1 MVRDLLKATAQY
13 LRENPQEVVKTAVNA
28 AGLKFGVP
36 IAALSWLAAQVKGKK
51 APKDI
56 ELGTVPPALRLGAT
70 VDAMGT
76 QLRAAASI
84 KIDEIEI
91 TAESL
96 PRRPPHHRREAQG
109 PRRQRDAGRHARAL
123 RRARSVEA
131 GQPGQVHPEASR
143 RHRRRARRSHRPR
156 SDEGAAV
163 REQQAAPA
171 RALRSSRR
179 SWGSAPSRRT
189 GRTSTS
195 RSRRRRETWASRSPR
210 SATPTP
216 EAPPSH

>member
-84 KIDEIEI
+84 K
-91 TAESL
+91 
-96 PRRPPHHRREAQG
+96 
-109 PRRQRDAGRHARAL
+109 
-123 RRARSVEA
+123 
-131 GQPGQVHPEASR
+131 
-143 RHRRRARRSHRPR
+143 
-156 SDEGAAV
+156 
-163 REQQAAPA
+163 EQQRKWQDAITLYQKLAATCPDLKA
-171 RALRSSRR
+171 MAEDRIRKIRVENVILF
-179 SWGSAPSRRT
+179 
-189 GRTSTS
+189 
-195 RSRRRRETWASRSPR
+195 
-210 SATPTP
+210 
-216 EAPPSH
+216 

>member
-13 LRENPQEVVKTAVNA
+13 LRDNPQEVVKTAVNA
-28 AGLKFGVP
+28 AGLKFGIP

-91 TAESL
+91 TAESFRVGL
-96 PRRPPHHRREAQG
+96 RITDVKLKVLDDSETAVATLVRSGALDLSKPGNLAKFIPKRPAAIV
-109 PRRQRDAGRHARAL
+109 DAHDDRIVLDLMKVPQFASNKRL
-123 RRARSVEA
+123 RRALGIISPLVGIRAIETDRTHIYIALKAS
-131 GQPGQVHPEASR
+131 PENLGLAL
-143 RHRRRARRSHRPR
+143 A
-156 SDEGAAV
+156 
-163 REQQAAPA
+163 
-171 RALRSSRR
+171 ALRDVD
-179 SWGSAPSRRT
+179 A
-189 GRTSTS
+189 
-195 RSRRRRETWASRSPR
+195 
-210 SATPTP
+210 
-216 EAPPSH
+216 